1 MTTMCKLNWEETR
14 IKRQI
19 KFRKIRIKFQDIIG
33 FGILSKISVNP
44 KDNYFTVTEL
54 HRRYFTFER
63 LFMMAASEVI
73 VLDKYMF
80 KVDIKVTN
88 TASGNVILLFL
99 V

>member
-1 MTTMCKLNWEETR
+1 
-14 IKRQI
+14 
-19 KFRKIRIKFQDIIG
+19 
-33 FGILSKISVNP
+33 
-44 KDNYFTVTEL
+44 
-54 HRRYFTFER
+54 
-63 LFMMAASEVI
+63 MAASEVI